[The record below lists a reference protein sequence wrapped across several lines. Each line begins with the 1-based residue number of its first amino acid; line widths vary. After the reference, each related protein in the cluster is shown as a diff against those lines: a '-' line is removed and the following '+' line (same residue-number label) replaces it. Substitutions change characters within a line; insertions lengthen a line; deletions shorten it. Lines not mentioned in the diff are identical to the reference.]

1 MLVPWDDGYWLVTQN
16 NQKIFDEAPI
26 EADDRIDQP
35 NNATGRE
42 GGRQAGRQSKPG
54 GRFRKECNLP
64 TGSVAYSIVYS
75 WCLSQ
80 DRKKKG

>member
-1 MLVPWDDGYWLVTQN
+1 MRPRSKPTTESISPTTQ
-16 NQKIFDEAPI
+16 QG
-26 EADDRIDQP
+26 
-35 NNATGRE
+35 GRE
-42 GGRQAGRQSKPG
+42 AGRQAGRQSKPG